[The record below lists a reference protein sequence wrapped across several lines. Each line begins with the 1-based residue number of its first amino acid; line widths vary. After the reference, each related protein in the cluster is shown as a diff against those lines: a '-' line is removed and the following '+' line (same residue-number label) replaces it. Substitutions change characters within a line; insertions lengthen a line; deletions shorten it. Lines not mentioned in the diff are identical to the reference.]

1 MHVPVLLRETVE
13 SLAVRPGG
21 VYVDGT
27 LGRAGHACAVLAR
40 AGNGATLVG
49 IDRDEQALRESA
61 ERLKAVAGARVELV
75 HGRHGDLAA
84 LVRERGFDEVDG
96 ILLDLGVSSPQL
108 DEAGRG
114 CMAGPVVAGAV
125 IFTDPERIPEGIH
138 DSKQMTHE
146 ARMAVREK
154 LLTEPSV
161 LWAVGEVQADEIDRI
176 NILQATWKAMR
187 LALAG
192 LRQVQFALVDGNPV
206 KGLPVPSLSV
216 VKGDARSLS
225 IGAASILAKTHR
237 DLLMEKYAA
246 EYPQYGFDVHKG
258 YCTAAHIEAVK
269 KYGPC
274 PIHRF

>member
-1 MHVPVLLRETVE
+1 MVKRAAGSRNKTVPGKTELL
-13 SLAVRPGG
+13 AF
-21 VYVDGT
+21 
-27 LGRAGHACAVLAR
+27 
-40 AGNGATLVG
+40 
-49 IDRDEQALRESA
+49 EQIKWNEGFSF
-61 ERLKAVAGARVELV
+61 VAGV
-75 HGRHGDLAA
+75 
-84 LVRERGFDEVDG
+84 
-96 ILLDLGVSSPQL
+96 

-176 NILQATWKAMR
+176 NILQATWKA
-187 LALAG
+187 
-192 LRQVQFALVDGNPV
+192 LVDGNPV

-216 VKGDARSLS
+216 VKGDAMSLS

-274 PIHRF
+274 PIHRLTYAPIREILNPPEQIQPELF

>member
-1 MHVPVLLRETVE
+1 MVKRAAGSRNKTVPGKTELL
-13 SLAVRPGG
+13 AF
-21 VYVDGT
+21 
-27 LGRAGHACAVLAR
+27 
-40 AGNGATLVG
+40 
-49 IDRDEQALRESA
+49 EQAKWNGGFSF
-61 ERLKAVAGARVELV
+61 VAGV
-75 HGRHGDLAA
+75 
-84 LVRERGFDEVDG
+84 
-96 ILLDLGVSSPQL
+96 

-274 PIHRF
+274 PIHRLTYAPIREILNPPEQIQPELF